1 MEAIMRTTPSSV
13 STSEDTVTLLP
24 GATHEGPGTASGP
37 ANSAARDAAP
47 GTAPAP
53 DKPAAEPRPDTRA
66 EKRSPE
72 SSSAVSSSTVS
83 PSTAKQPPSD
93 MTEDSGRKGSARR
106 YIDAVLEQS
115 FSHLFGPTATPEQPR
130 KHEVVSIAKLTGM
143 LSEYLTEAEIR
154 DVKAAFHFSDEAHLG
169 QYRQSGEPYITHPV
183 AVAEMCAGWKLDVQ
197 SIMAALLHDVI
208 EDQGVTKV
216 ELAERFSPK
225 VAELVDGLSKLDKME
240 FRNREEAQ
248 AENFRKMLLAMAR
261 DVRVIIV
268 KLADRLHNM
277 RTLGA
282 VPPEKRRRVARETSD
297 IYAPIAHRLGL
308 NNTYREL
315 QDLSFANFNPVRYA
329 TLLKAV
335 KSARGNRREVV
346 GKILESVQHA
356 LTDAHIKAEVT
367 GREKTI
373 YSIYHKMRDKQL
385 SFSQVLD
392 VYGFRVVVDG
402 PIECY
407 MCIGALHGLY
417 KPVPGK
423 FKDYIAIPKVNG
435 YQSLHTTLVGPF
447 GTPIEF
453 QVRTRSMHEI
463 AESGVAAH
471 WLYKNGSADLND
483 VQARAHQWLKS
494 LLDLQSEAGDSTE
507 FLEHVKIDLF
517 PDAVYVFTPKSKI
530 MALPR
535 GATALDFA
543 YSVHSELGNQCVAVK
558 INNELLPLRT
568 ELKSGDIVEVITAPY
583 SKPNPAWLGFVRS
596 GKARSAIRHYLKT
609 MRFNESMQLGER
621 LVEQSMKAYGLS
633 LGSVTPEVWEKLAQW
648 TGNKTRQEIFA
659 DIGLGRRFAAV
670 MAKRIEVLMSGRETD
685 DDGGRAPDGTPL
697 QPFGPTG
704 AAPVVIT
711 GTEGMAVQLSPCC
724 RPIPGDDIMGY
735 IGIGLGMAIHTTD
748 CRNARRIHHRDPSRW
763 IDVAW
768 APQPGRL
775 FDVGIKVLV
784 NNTKGVFARVA
795 ADITTAANIVHVA
808 MDENI
813 EQESTTLRF
822 IIQVSDRVHLANV
835 MRRVRVNP
843 DVMRIIRERPSEDA
857 HNHRNDAQGIRVT
870 RERADF

>member
-1 MEAIMRTTPSSV
+1 MSQTPLPISASV
-13 STSEDTVTLLP
+13 DPDIEIDQDSMLDADKP
-24 GATHEGPGTASGP
+24 H
-37 ANSAARDAAP
+37 AAR
-47 GTAPAP
+47 
-53 DKPAAEPRPDTRA
+53 K
-66 EKRSPE
+66 
-72 SSSAVSSSTVS
+72 
-83 PSTAKQPPSD
+83 
-93 MTEDSGRKGSARR
+93 

-115 FSHLFGPTATPEQPR
+115 FRHLFGPTATPEQPR
-130 KHEVVSIAKLTGM
+130 KHDVVSIAKLTNA
-143 LSEYLTEAEIR
+143 LANYISAEEIKE
-154 DVKAAFHFSDEAHLG
+154 VKSAFHFSDEAHLG

-183 AVAEMCAGWKLDVQ
+183 AVAEICAGWKLDAQ

-208 EDQGVTKV
+208 EDQGVTKT
-216 ELAERFSPK
+216 EIAERFGAK

-261 DVRVIIV
+261 DVRVILV

-282 VPPEKRRRVARETSD
+282 VPPEKRRRVARETLD

-315 QDLSFANFNPVRYA
+315 QDLSFANFNPTRYA
-329 TLLKAV
+329 TLEKAV
-335 KSARGNRREVV
+335 KAARGNRREVV
-346 GKILESVQHA
+346 GKILEAVQRTIA
-356 LTDAHIKAEVT
+356 EAKINAEVT

-373 YSIYHKMRDKQL
+373 YSIYKKMRDKQL

-392 VYGFRVVVDG
+392 VYGFRVVVESAL
-402 PIECY
+402 ECY
-407 MCIGALHGLY
+407 TCIGALHALY

-447 GTPIEF
+447 GAPIEF
-453 QVRTRSMHEI
+453 QIRTRKMHEI
-463 AESGVAAH
+463 AEAGVAAH
-471 WLYKNGSADLND
+471 WLYKNGGADLND
-483 VQARAHQWLKS
+483 VQKRAHQWLKS
-494 LLDLQSEAGDSTE
+494 LLDIQSEAGDSSE

-530 MALPR
+530 MPLPR

-543 YSVHSELGNQCVAVK
+543 YSIHSDLGNQCVAVK

-583 SKPNPAWLGFVRS
+583 SKPNPAWLGFVRT

-609 MRFNESMQLGER
+609 MRLNESVQLGER
-621 LVEQSMKAYGLS
+621 LVDQSLKGYGLALS
-633 LGSVTPEVWEKLAQW
+633 DVTPEVWEKLVQW

-659 DIGLGRRFAAV
+659 DIGLGRRVAAV
-670 MAKRIEVLMSGRETD
+670 MAKRIEVLMNGIADDEDHPREHTNTNT
-685 DDGGRAPDGTPL
+685 AP
-697 QPFGPTG
+697 
-704 AAPVVIT
+704 PVVIT
-711 GTEGMAVQLSPCC
+711 GTEGMSVQLSPCC

-735 IGIGLGMAIHTTD
+735 IGIGLGMAIHTTE
-748 CRNARRIHHRDPSRW
+748 CRVAQRIHRRDPGRW

-775 FDVGIKVLV
+775 FDVAVKVLV
-784 NNTKGVFARVA
+784 KNTKGVFARVA
-795 ADITTAANIVHVA
+795 ADITSADANIVHIA
-808 MDENI
+808 MDEDVS
-813 EQESTTLRF
+813 QEAKLLRF
-822 IIQVSDRVHLANV
+822 VIQVSDRVHLANV
-835 MRRVRVNP
+835 MRRVRTNP
-843 DVMRIIRERPSEDA
+843 DVMRIARERPSDEP
-857 HNHRNDAQGIRVT
+857 HHRNQDGGMRID
-870 RERADF
+870 RERADY

>member
-1 MEAIMRTTPSSV
+1 MSQTPLPISASV
-13 STSEDTVTLLP
+13 DPDIEIDQDSMLDADKP
-24 GATHEGPGTASGP
+24 H
-37 ANSAARDAAP
+37 AAR
-47 GTAPAP
+47 
-53 DKPAAEPRPDTRA
+53 K
-66 EKRSPE
+66 
-72 SSSAVSSSTVS
+72 
-83 PSTAKQPPSD
+83 
-93 MTEDSGRKGSARR
+93 

-115 FSHLFGPTATPEQPR
+115 FRHLFGPTATPEQPR
-130 KHEVVSIAKLTGM
+130 KHDVVSIAKLTNG
-143 LSEYLTEAEIR
+143 LANYISAEEIKE
-154 DVKAAFHFSDEAHLG
+154 VKSAFHFSDEAHLG

-183 AVAEMCAGWKLDVQ
+183 AVAEICAGWKLDAQ

-208 EDQGVTKV
+208 EDQGVTKA
-216 ELAERFSPK
+216 EIAERFGAK

-261 DVRVIIV
+261 DVRVILV

-282 VPPEKRRRVARETSD
+282 VPPEKRRRVARETLD

-315 QDLSFANFNPVRYA
+315 QDLSFANFNPTRYA
-329 TLLKAV
+329 TLEKAV
-335 KSARGNRREVV
+335 KAARGNRREVV
-346 GKILESVQHA
+346 GKILEAVQRTIA
-356 LTDAHIKAEVT
+356 DAKINAEVT

-373 YSIYHKMRDKQL
+373 YSIYKKMRDKQL

-392 VYGFRVVVDG
+392 VYGFRVVVESAL
-402 PIECY
+402 ECY
-407 MCIGALHGLY
+407 TCIGALHALY

-447 GTPIEF
+447 GAPIEF
-453 QVRTRSMHEI
+453 QIRTRKMHEI
-463 AESGVAAH
+463 AEAGVAAH
-471 WLYKNGSADLND
+471 WLYKNGGADLND
-483 VQARAHQWLKS
+483 VQKRAHQWLKS
-494 LLDLQSEAGDSTE
+494 LLDIQSEAGDSSE

-530 MALPR
+530 MPLPR

-543 YSVHSELGNQCVAVK
+543 YSIHSDLGNQCVAVK

-583 SKPNPAWLGFVRS
+583 SKPNPAWLGFVRT

-609 MRFNESMQLGER
+609 MRLNESVQLGER
-621 LVEQSMKAYGLS
+621 LVDQSLKGYGLALS
-633 LGSVTPEVWEKLAQW
+633 EVTPEVWEKLVQW

-659 DIGLGRRFAAV
+659 DIGLGRRVAAV
-670 MAKRIEVLMSGRETD
+670 MAKRIEVLMNGRD
-685 DDGGRAPDGTPL
+685 DEDHPREHTNTNTAP
-697 QPFGPTG
+697 
-704 AAPVVIT
+704 PVVIT
-711 GTEGMAVQLSPCC
+711 GTEGMSVQLSPCC

-735 IGIGLGMAIHTTD
+735 IGIGLGMAIHTTE
-748 CRNARRIHHRDPSRW
+748 CRVAQRIHRRDPGRW

-775 FDVGIKVLV
+775 FDVAVKVLV
-784 NNTKGVFARVA
+784 KNTKGVFARVA
-795 ADITTAANIVHVA
+795 ADITSADANIVHIA
-808 MDENI
+808 MDEDVS
-813 EQESTTLRF
+813 QEAKLLRF
-822 IIQVSDRVHLANV
+822 VIQVSDRVHLANV
-835 MRRVRVNP
+835 MRRVRTNP
-843 DVMRIIRERPSEDA
+843 DVMRIARERPSDEP
-857 HNHRNDAQGIRVT
+857 HHRNQDGGMRID
-870 RERADF
+870 RERADY